1 MSDQSKPLVG
11 FIGLGIMGAAMAS
24 NLQAARYRL
33 LVNDVRRSATDAHLD
48 AGAKGADT
56 PQEVARNADVVF
68 TCLPDNAAIEAV
80 ALGPEG
86 ILSGI
91 RPGQAFFD
99 LSTSAPD
106 LVKRLF
112 VAFERKGAHML
123 DAPVSGGAIGARRAR
138 LAIWVGG
145 DKASYDR
152 YEPVLRV
159 MGDQPV
165 HVGKI
170 GTGIV
175 TKLVNNC
182 MAQATQ
188 AAIAEVFMLGV
199 KAGAEPLA
207 LWEALRQGAAGRR
220 RTLDGLID
228 EFLPA
233 QYDPPHSALRIVHKD
248 MVSATDLARSLN
260 VPLRYAA
267 LTLADIQEAM
277 QRGWA
282 ERDSRSVMLLPQE
295 RVGVTVK
302 EEATAIDAVLQ
313 RDPAAPSDSKR
324 GTSR

>member
-1 MSDQSKPLVG
+1 MSDTSKPTIG

-24 NLQAARYRL
+24 NLQAAGHRL
-33 LVNDVRRSATDAHLD
+33 VVHDVRRSATEAHQK
-48 AGAKGADT
+48 AGASWADT
-56 PQEVARNADVVF
+56 PQQVARESDVVF
-68 TCLPDNAAIEAV
+68 TCLPDMPIIEAV

-86 ILSGI
+86 ILAGI
-91 RPGQAFFD
+91 KAGQAWFD
-99 LSTSAPD
+99 LSTSAPE
-106 LVKRLF
+106 LVTRLAE
-112 VAFERKGAHML
+112 AFARKGAHVL
-123 DAPVSGGAIGARRAR
+123 DSPVSGGATGAKRAR

-152 YEPVLRV
+152 YQPVLRV

-165 HVGKI
+165 HVGKV
-170 GTGIV
+170 GTGTV

-182 MAQATQ
+182 IAQSTQ
-188 AAIAEVFMLGV
+188 AAIAEIFMLGV
-199 KAGAEPLA
+199 KAGAEPLS
-207 LWEALRQGAAGRR
+207 LWTALRQGAAGRR

-260 VPLRYAA
+260 VPLRIAA

-282 ERDSRSVMLLPQE
+282 ERDSRCVMLLPQE

-302 EEATAIDAVLQ
+302 EDPAAIEAVLEA
-313 RDPAAPSDSKR
+313 DPAAPSDSKR
-324 GTSR
+324 GTAS

>member
-1 MSDQSKPLVG
+1 MPESKPIVG

-24 NLQAARYRL
+24 NLQAAGYRL
-33 LVNDVRRSATDAHLD
+33 VVHDVRRSATDAHVD
-48 AGAKGADT
+48 AGAKWADT
-56 PQEVARNADVVF
+56 PQQVARESEVVF
-68 TCLPDNAAIEAV
+68 TCLPDIAAIESV

-86 ILSGI
+86 VLSGV
-91 RPGQAFFD
+91 RSGQAFFD

-112 VAFERKGAHML
+112 AAFERKGAHML
-123 DAPVSGGAIGARRAR
+123 DAPVSGGAIGAKRAR

-145 DKASYDR
+145 DKLSYDR

-248 MVSATDLARSLN
+248 MISATDLARSLN
-260 VPLRYAA
+260 VPLRFAA

-282 ERDSRSVMLLPQE
+282 ERDSRCVMLLPQE
-295 RVGVTVK
+295 RVGVTVR
-302 EEATAIDAVLQ
+302 EEPQAIEAVLR

-324 GTSR
+324 GTGS